1 MRGMKSLD
9 TRQRFLFDDTHIR
22 GEVTTLSESFQSI
35 QQRQNYPPVVTAIL
49 GEFLAAASLL
59 SATLK
64 FNGIVS
70 IQAIGQ
76 GAITSLMAECSNN
89 TQLRGIVR
97 GDYHNIGSEENFKSL
112 LGSATLA
119 ITIEPEG
126 RERYQGLVP
135 LDKDSLSECLEYYF
149 AQSEQLST
157 KIKLAANQTTAAGI
171 LIQEMPHSSDDEQAQ
186 DNWQHLS
193 LLLESLKAEEQLK
206 LDHEEQ
212 LYRLFHEQQV
222 RLYDPEALQF
232 FCSCSKQ
239 RTAKMLIS
247 LGFDEV
253 NQILQ
258 EQDLIEVNCEF
269 CGQNYQF
276 NQADINEIF
285 DESKPSVH

>member
-1 MRGMKSLD
+1 MRAMKSLD

-22 GEVTTLSESFQSI
+22 GEVTTLCESFQAI
-35 QQRQNYPPVVTAIL
+35 LQRQNYPAVVNAIL

-64 FNGIVS
+64 FKGIVS
-70 IQAIGQ
+70 IQAIGR
-76 GAITSLMAECSNN
+76 GAITSLMAECTNN

-97 GDYHNIGSEENFKSL
+97 GDYQSINDDESFNSL
-112 LGSATLA
+112 LSGATLA

-135 LDKDSLSECLEYYF
+135 IDKDSLSQCLEHYF

-171 LIQEMPHSSDDEQAQ
+171 LIQEMPHNSEDEQTEET
-186 DNWQHLS
+186 WQHLS
-193 LLLESLKAEEQLK
+193 LLLESLKAEEQLE
-206 LDHEEQ
+206 LEHEEQ

-222 RLYDPEALQF
+222 RLFDPEALQF
-232 FCSCSKQ
+232 FCSCSKA
-239 RTAKMLIS
+239 RTAKMLSS
-247 LGFDEV
+247 LGIDEV
-253 NQILQ
+253 NKIFE
-258 EQDLIEVNCEF
+258 EQDSIEITCEF
-269 CGQNYQF
+269 CGQQYQF
-276 NQADINEIF
+276 DQSDTSDIF

>member
-35 QQRQNYPPVVTAIL
+35 QQCQNYPPVVTAIL

-135 LDKDSLSECLEYYF
+135 LDKNSLSECLEYYF
-149 AQSEQLST
+149 VQSEQLST

-171 LIQEMPHSSDDEQAQ
+171 LIQEMPHSSEDKQAEE
-186 DNWQHLS
+186 NWQHLS
-193 LLLESLKAEEQLK
+193 LLLESLKAEEQLE

>member
-1 MRGMKSLD
+1 
-9 TRQRFLFDDTHIR
+9 
-22 GEVTTLSESFQSI
+22 
-35 QQRQNYPPVVTAIL
+35 
-49 GEFLAAASLL
+49 
-59 SATLK
+59 
-64 FNGIVS
+64 
-70 IQAIGQ
+70 
-76 GAITSLMAECSNN
+76 MAECSNN

-97 GDYHNIGSEENFKSL
+97 GDYHNIGSEETFKSL

-193 LLLESLKAEEQLK
+193 LLLESLKAEEQLE

>member
-76 GAITSLMAECSNN
+76 GVITSLMAECSNN

-97 GDYHNIGSEENFKSL
+97 GDYHNIGSEETFKSL

-193 LLLESLKAEEQLK
+193 LLLESLKAEEQLE

>member
-193 LLLESLKAEEQLK
+193 LLLESLKAEEQLE

>member
-76 GAITSLMAECSNN
+76 GVITSLMAECSNN

-97 GDYHNIGSEENFKSL
+97 GDYHNIGSEETFKSL

-135 LDKDSLSECLEYYF
+135 LDKDSLSECLEYSF

-193 LLLESLKAEEQLK
+193 LLLESLKAEEQLE

-222 RLYDPEALQF
+222 RLFDPEALQF

-247 LGFDEV
+247 LGSDEV

-285 DESKPSVH
+285 DEFKPSVH

>member
-35 QQRQNYPPVVTAIL
+35 QQRQKYPPVVTAIL

-193 LLLESLKAEEQLK
+193 LLLESLKAEEQLE

>member
-76 GAITSLMAECSNN
+76 GVITSLMAECSNN

-97 GDYHNIGSEENFKSL
+97 GDYHNIGSEETFKSL

-193 LLLESLKAEEQLK
+193 LLLESLKAEEQLE

-247 LGFDEV
+247 LGSDEV

>member
-1 MRGMKSLD
+1 MPAMKSLD

-22 GEVTTLSESFQSI
+22 GEVTTLSESFKAI
-35 QQRQNYPPVVTAIL
+35 QQRQDYPPVINAML

-64 FNGIVS
+64 FKGIVS
-70 IQAIGQ
+70 IQAIGR
-76 GAITSLMAECSNN
+76 GTITSIMAECSNN
-89 TQLRGIVR
+89 TQMRGIVR
-97 GDYHNIGSEENFKSL
+97 GDYQSIGNDENFKTL

-135 LDKDSLSECLEYYF
+135 MDKDSLSECLEYYF
-149 AQSEQLST
+149 DQSEQLST
-157 KIKLAANQTTAAGI
+157 KIKLAADQHTAAGV
-171 LIQEMPHSSDDEQAQ
+171 LIQEMPHSSDDEQAR

-193 LLLESLKAEEQLK
+193 LLLESLKAEEQLE

-222 RLYDPEALQF
+222 RLFEPENLQF
-232 FCSCSKQ
+232 FCSCSKA

-247 LGFDEV
+247 LGADEV
-253 NQILQ
+253 NGICQ
-258 EQDLIEVNCEF
+258 ENGLIEVNCEF
-269 CGQNYQF
+269 CDQHYQF
-276 NQADINEIF
+276 NQSDIDEIF
-285 DESKPSVH
+285 NQPSVH

>member
-35 QQRQNYPPVVTAIL
+35 QQRQNYPPVVIAIL

-193 LLLESLKAEEQLK
+193 LLLESLKAEEQLE